1 MKYFIS
7 INKFLCKEKQY
18 HFMNKKVF
26 LVVITIFAL
35 AFNACSTFMNSTTQ
49 EINIKTEPANAKI
62 TIDGKKFGT
71 TPQVVNIERGSNHV
85 VKLEADGF
93 DAYEMQVTRKISF
106 WFWGNVLNGIIPG
119 MLIDMVTGAMYNLLP
134 EDVEVSLQLTP
145 KPEKP
150 LKK

>member
-1 MKYFIS
+1 M
-7 INKFLCKEKQY
+7 
-18 HFMNKKVF
+18 
-26 LVVITIFAL
+26 FAL
-35 AFNACSTFMNSTTQ
+35 ALNACSTFMNSTTQ

-62 TIDGKKFGT
+62 TIDGKKYGT

-93 DAYEMQVTRKISF
+93 DAYEMQVTRKLSF

-150 LKK
+150 TKK